1 MVIYLL
7 EWGGFISLMGSNT
20 LALVILCNQSAAD
33 SMMPCDNIWSG
44 AEVDIGTMYAV
55 RKVGDILP

>member
-20 LALVILCNQSAAD
+20 LAFVILCNQSAAD
-33 SMMPCDNIWSG
+33 SMMPCDTIGSG

-55 RKVGDILP
+55 RKVGDIWP